1 MVTTRTTMESQIE
14 NLEKSMLE
22 WKHESQIQ
30 MDEIKQ
36 LRYEG
41 SITTTAFSETTH
53 GGRELGTRDSRRGS
67 RPLKGDYRGRKLE
80 ILIFAGD
87 DAYGWINR
95 VERYFKVNDID
106 DYEKMGAVLVALEDR
121 ALNWYH
127 CWVQF
132 KEAVI
137 RRFQP
142 ELVQNPFG
150 PLLSIKQTG
159 IVMEYWEK
167 FEMISAPLKNADR
180 VMLKGIFLNEL
191 HVELQAELKLYNI
204 DSLSE
209 LMDRALLLEEKNWA
223 LKKKVLGSSEKVSM
237 GEKEISPMVTKM
249 ARSIL
254 QHAGPVEPKPQNG
267 PSGDKQITMGRRLS
281 QAELQERSK
290 KGLCFKCGEKWG
302 PEHACKLKH
311 YQLDDGDEE
320 EEEKTELEHKT
331 LQLSLKSKVG
341 LTSHKSFKIWGTIG
355 QRRVLILVDCG
366 ATNSFLSRKL
376 VAELDLPVENTPIY
390 TVEVGTG
397 EKVKGRG
404 LCKGVEL
411 KMQGVK
417 IKQDFFLFNLGG
429 TEVVLGMDWL
439 ADLGDIEANFRNMII
454 KWGDEGGKKVLKGDP
469 SLSKAQASWKSM
481 IKALHDGVGY
491 YIAYQQL
498 EDTEEN
504 QQLLSDEIKADPQ
517 GLSPRREH
525 DHEINLKGVQIPNI
539 RTYKY
544 TYYQK
549 NEIEKIVGEMLDAGI
564 IRTSTSPYSSPVIL
578 VRKKDGGWRFCVDYR
593 ALNKLTIPDKFPI
606 PVIDELL
613 DEVGSAIL
621 FSKLDLKSGYHQIG
635 MREEDIPKT
644 AFRTHEGHYEFL
656 VMPFGLTNA
665 PSTFQALM
673 NKVLKPYLRKFVL
686 VFFDDI
692 LIYSPDEGSHQQHLK
707 WVLQLLR
714 ENNLFANF
722 KKCNFGQRQLRYLG
736 HLISGKGV
744 SADPDKVNEMV
755 NWPVPKDLKGL
766 RGFLGLTGY
775 YRRFVK
781 NYGKIAWTLTQL
793 LKKDNFKWGN
803 DAQQAF
809 EQLKAAMTTLPVLAV
824 PDFEKAFVIETDA
837 SGKGVG
843 AVLMQEGRPIAYMS
857 QSLSDRAQRKSKW
870 RHYLMGSHFVV
881 HTDQKSLRFL
891 ADQRIMGEEQQKW
904 ISKLMGFDFEI
915 RYKPGCENRAADA
928 LSRKLQYSALSTVQF
943 NEWDGLEDEIQ
954 ANARLR
960 GIIQDLLKQQDSHP
974 GFQLIKGRLYYK
986 RRMVIPKNSSKIPL
1000 ILKEFHDSALGGHS
1014 GFFRTYKRISGLL
1027 FWEGMKKEIQQ
1038 YVLSCAVC
1046 QQNKYQTLN
1055 PGGLLQPL
1063 PIPTHTWSDISMDF
1077 IGGLPKT
1084 QGVDTILVVVDRLTK
1099 YAHFIAIAHPYTA
1112 KDIAEIFIKDIV
1124 KLHGVFI
1131 SHFWTELFKMAGT
1144 KLKFSSAYHP
1154 QTDGQ
1159 TEVVN
1164 RCLETYLRCLTGAK
1178 PKQWPKW
1185 LSWAEFWYNTNYNSS
1200 TKMTPFKAL
1209 YGREPPV
1216 LIRGDMIQSSV
1227 EEVNRLMAD
1236 RNHMLDELKEH
1247 LVMAQNRMCK
1257 QANKHRREVEFQVGD
1272 AVYLKIQPY
1281 KLKSLAKKVNQK
1293 LSPRYYWPYEIMEKF
1308 SPAAYKLQ
1316 LPAGSKVHPVFH
1328 VSALKKSIAATVTSQ
1343 PLPLFLADD
1352 WELKVQPTEALAV
1365 RRNQQGDLEILIR
1378 WKDLPDFE
1386 NSWEALSTIKEHFP
1400 DFHLEDKV
1408 HLVEGSVDRNPEIV
1422 RPKPTISK
1430 VYVRQRKKGKVGDQN
1445 GKRENEKNFMRGE
1458 ILLYGYKE
1466 WKESGGNGGLEL
1478 AGNWERLDTL

>member
-1 MVTTRTTMESQIE
+1 
-14 NLEKSMLE
+14 
-22 WKHESQIQ
+22 
-30 MDEIKQ
+30 
-36 LRYEG
+36 
-41 SITTTAFSETTH
+41 
-53 GGRELGTRDSRRGS
+53 
-67 RPLKGDYRGRKLE
+67 
-80 ILIFAGD
+80 
-87 DAYGWINR
+87 
-95 VERYFKVNDID
+95 
-106 DYEKMGAVLVALEDR
+106 
-121 ALNWYH
+121 
-127 CWVQF
+127 
-132 KEAVI
+132 
-137 RRFQP
+137 
-142 ELVQNPFG
+142 
-150 PLLSIKQTG
+150 
-159 IVMEYWEK
+159 
-167 FEMISAPLKNADR
+167 
-180 VMLKGIFLNEL
+180 
-191 HVELQAELKLYNI
+191 
-204 DSLSE
+204 
-209 LMDRALLLEEKNWA
+209 
-223 LKKKVLGSSEKVSM
+223 
-237 GEKEISPMVTKM
+237 
-249 ARSIL
+249 
-254 QHAGPVEPKPQNG
+254 
-267 PSGDKQITMGRRLS
+267 
-281 QAELQERSK
+281 
-290 KGLCFKCGEKWG
+290 
-302 PEHACKLKH
+302 
-311 YQLDDGDEE
+311 
-320 EEEKTELEHKT
+320 
-331 LQLSLKSKVG
+331 
-341 LTSHKSFKIWGTIG
+341 
-355 QRRVLILVDCG
+355 
-366 ATNSFLSRKL
+366 
-376 VAELDLPVENTPIY
+376 
-390 TVEVGTG
+390 
-397 EKVKGRG
+397 
-404 LCKGVEL
+404 
-411 KMQGVK
+411 
-417 IKQDFFLFNLGG
+417 
-429 TEVVLGMDWL
+429 MDWL
-439 ADLGDIEANFRNMII
+439 TDLGDIEANFRNMII

-481 IKALHDGVGY
+481 IKALHDEGVGY

-504 QQLLSDEIKADPQ
+504 QQLLSDEIKVVLEEYKDIFQDPQ
-517 GLSPRREH
+517 GLPPRREH
-525 DHEINLKGVQIPNI
+525 DHAINLKEGVQIPNMVPY
-539 RTYKY
+539 RYP
-544 TYYQK
+544 YYQK
-549 NEIEKIVGEMLDAGI
+549 NEIEKIVCEMLDAGI
-564 IRTSTSPYSSPVIL
+564 IRTSTSPYSSPIIL
-578 VRKKDGGWRFCVDYR
+578 ILCG
-593 ALNKLTIPDKFPI
+593 LNKLTIPDKFPI

-621 FSKLDLKSGYHQIG
+621 FSKLDLKSGYHQIR

-665 PSTFQALM
+665 PYTFQALM

-692 LIYSPDEGSHQQHLK
+692 LIYSLDEGSHQQHLK

-744 SADPDKVNEMV
+744 SVDPDKVNEMV

-781 NYGKIAWTLTQL
+781 NYGKIAWPLTQL

-857 QSLSDRAQRKSKW
+857 QSLSDRAQRKSVYERELMAIVLVVQKW

-891 ADQRIMGEEQQKW
+891 ADRRIMGEEQQKW

-960 GIIQDLLKQQDSHP
+960 GIIQDLLKQQDSHL
-974 GFQLIKGRLYYK
+974 GFQIIKGRLYYK
-986 RRMVIPKNSSKIPL
+986 GRMVIPKNSSKIPL

-1112 KDIAEIFIKDIV
+1112 KDIAEIFIKDIA
-1124 KLHGVFI
+1124 KLHGFPSSIVSDRDRVFI
-1131 SHFWTELFKMAGT
+1131 TEIQFRLSPSKGR
-1144 KLKFSSAYHP
+1144 
-1154 QTDGQ
+1154 Q

-1185 LSWAEFWYNTNYNSS
+1185 LSWAEFWYNINYNSS

-1247 LVMAQNRMCK
+1247 LVLAQNRMCK

-1272 AVYLKIQPY
+1272 VVYLKIQPY

-1293 LSPRYYWPYEIMEKF
+1293 LSPRYYGPYEIMEKF
-1308 SPAAYKLQ
+1308 SPVAYKLQ

-1328 VSALKKSIAATVTSQ
+1328 VSALKKSIAATITSQ

-1408 HLVEGSVDRNPEIV
+1408 HLVEGSVDRNLEIV

-1430 VYVRQRKKGKVGDQN
+1430 VYVRQRKKDKVGDQN
-1445 GKRENEKNFMRGE
+1445 GKRENEKNFM
-1458 ILLYGYKE
+1458 
-1466 WKESGGNGGLEL
+1466 
-1478 AGNWERLDTL
+1478 